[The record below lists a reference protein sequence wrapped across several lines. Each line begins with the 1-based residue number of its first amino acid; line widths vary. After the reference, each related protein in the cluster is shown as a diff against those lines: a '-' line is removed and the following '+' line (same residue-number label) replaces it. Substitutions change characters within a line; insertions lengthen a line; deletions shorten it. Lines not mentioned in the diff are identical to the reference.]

1 MARQAKARAAIPGSA
16 AARLGK
22 DVTADNSRSP
32 LENQPGFV
40 AEGFGVTRGGECG
53 AFALGTA
60 PRVRACLSCREPG
73 VAGLCT
79 ACTVE
84 RVLDRIAE
92 GIAEQAER
100 FAEDEGPSAE
110 RLPVCEHLRPRPSR
124 LRCSRPE
131 LEVAGIWTR
140 QPERCVDG
148 WFWEQTSGVPA
159 PYAEAWAVRGNA

>member
-22 DVTADNSRSP
+22 DVTANRIGSP

-60 PRVRACLSCREPG
+60 PRVRACLSCAEPG

-79 ACTVE
+79 GCEVE
-84 RVLDRIAE
+84 RVLDRLADQ
-92 GIAEQAER
+92 IAEQAER
-100 FAEDEGPSAE
+100 IAEAEGPSAPCH
-110 RLPVCEHLRPRPSR
+110 PVREHLRPRPSR

-131 LEVAGIWTR
+131 FDVALFWD
-140 QPERCVDG
+140 QHPERGSDG
-148 WFWEQTSGVPA
+148 WRWEPSRGCPA
-159 PYAEAWAVRGNA
+159 VYAEAWRTEGQG